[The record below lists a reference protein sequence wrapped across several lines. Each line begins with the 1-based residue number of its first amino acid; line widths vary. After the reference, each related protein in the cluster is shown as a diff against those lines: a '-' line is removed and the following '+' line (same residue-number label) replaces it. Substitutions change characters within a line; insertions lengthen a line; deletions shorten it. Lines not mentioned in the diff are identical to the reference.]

1 MSHRFPGGAEQSRT
15 PTEKAAADTQ
25 RRRVRVWFGA
35 HVIAELI
42 AVPASADRYAAAM
55 DRRFAGLRITN
66 DPIPGPAGAEQV
78 E

>member
-1 MSHRFPGGAEQSRT
+1 MSDRVPGGAT
-15 PTEKAAADTQ
+15 ADT
-25 RRRVRVWFGA
+25 RRRVRVWFGV

-42 AVPASADRYAAAM
+42 AVPAAADRYAAAM

-66 DPIPGPAGAEQV
+66 DPVPGPAGAEQI